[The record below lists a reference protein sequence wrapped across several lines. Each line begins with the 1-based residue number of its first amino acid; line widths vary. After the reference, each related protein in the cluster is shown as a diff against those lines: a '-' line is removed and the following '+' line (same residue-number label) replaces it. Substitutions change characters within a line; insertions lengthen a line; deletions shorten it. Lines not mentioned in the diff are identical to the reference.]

1 MRYTLPSDNVD
12 FFKSLIGQKITNV
25 SRRLL
30 ESDLY
35 LENYEQMADGPTE
48 LVFSNGK
55 IVSFFPWTEIFSIG
69 ITQARIKRE
78 GISSIYKDLTNNS
91 FWRQRVDRAITKV
104 IILKS
109 TNATEKDPMEFAI
122 EFEFEDNIKVCI
134 ECVDDPDSLRI
145 IKKHEETKCTKTVL
159 SN

>member
-1 MRYTLPSDNVD
+1 MRYTLPSHNVD

-48 LVFSNGK
+48 LVFSNSK

-69 ITQARIKRE
+69 ITQVKIERE
-78 GISSIYKDLTNNS
+78 GRCSIYKDLRDHP
-91 FWRQRVDRAITKV
+91 FWRQRIGQVIMKV

-109 TNATEKDPMEFAI
+109 TNATKKNPMEFAV
-122 EFEFEDNIKVCI
+122 EFEFENNIKVCI
-134 ECVDDPDSLRI
+134 EYVDDPDSLKI
-145 IKKHEETKCTKTVL
+145 IKKNEETRCTSLVIDK
-159 SN
+159 

>member
-1 MRYTLPSDNVD
+1 MKLKMQYTLPSHNVD

-48 LVFSNGK
+48 LVFSNSK

-69 ITQARIKRE
+69 ITQVKIERE
-78 GISSIYKDLTNNS
+78 GRCSIYKDLTDNP
-91 FWRQRVDRAITKV
+91 FW
-104 IILKS
+104 
-109 TNATEKDPMEFAI
+109 
-122 EFEFEDNIKVCI
+122 
-134 ECVDDPDSLRI
+134 
-145 IKKHEETKCTKTVL
+145 
-159 SN
+159 